1 MRRFICLILALG
13 LAGLAG
19 GCEEGPDQI
28 LKPLPDD
35 FNPDKYNGIG
45 SKDFV
50 NKGEQKFEW
59 TTSGEQAGTSK
70 ICEADELAKRWSAMV
85 KKDVVPTRGAGGLD
99 LRGQPEWA
107 GLTVDDAQ
115 KSLCQAYVYSDGMVY
130 WGDNAELIAFY
141 DTKNRLID
149 RLVTLTGYEG
159 TLSAGGYVIANN
171 KSIEKDGKAM
181 ADATDNATLRA
192 MNTAFLKKFRPEVKN
207 PEQRDCVAENTCY
220 VMDWYTLKRFV
231 FNDVMLDFALTPENR
246 IDHIGVNLHRT
257 FEFEKSP
264 MDFKATPMPATG
276 LPPVPVIDDS
286 KGCKPTLGVT
296 WDHITKNCLGIDPE
310 AKALIRPVWSNEAL
324 LADMGGLGLYLQRDS
339 LKNDEILADTTKKA
353 AASDKVVGFYV
364 NTTYEG
370 DIKIPRDTWYA
381 AYLAR
386 VAAEVKALVPSV
398 NMSAKFA
405 KIQPL
410 GDGKVLL
417 LGTQKIEDCNQ
428 SPCVEATLTKH
439 VRKLVEDEIKAC
451 GCTVPNKIQTDPNF
465 FVEPLLREFAKMF
478 NDGKEPTASD
488 VYLALNDESA
498 QVLYITLLRKYGGDR
513 YAVKT
518 AFDNKA
524 DQLAYLFF
532 KKGALRTEGVL
543 FKDAEDVQPD
553 NNYGDG
559 VFRLW
564 NLANSKRLG
573 LATKLAA
580 LTTKPAIQKALV
592 KVTVTPPVEV
602 LVNWHRQDSVS
613 GFSIPLEG
621 DRDMFV
627 PAAYFGFSGNVVGAS
642 FWADEKGG
650 VVKAVSSSSFYD
662 KLDFCGVKVGLY
674 EEIEKLIPQ
683 LPSTCARILSYTE
696 NGKFLTAMS
705 TYVQQTPFKIGLRL
719 WVVAGRVD
727 GAYYW
732 AEE

>member
-1 MRRFICLILALG
+1 MAALG
-13 LAGLAG
+13 LLGLGG

-35 FNPDKYNGIG
+35 FDPDKYNGG
-45 SKDFV
+45 DQKGHV
-50 NKGEQKFEW
+50 NTGEQKFEW
-59 TTSGEQAGTSK
+59 TSSGEQVGTAK

-85 KKDVVPTRGAGGLD
+85 KKDIVPTRGAGGLD
-99 LRGQPEWA
+99 LRGKPEWA
-107 GLTVDDAQ
+107 GLTLDEAQ
-115 KSLCQAYVYSDGMVY
+115 KELCQAYVYSSDMVY

-141 DTKNRLID
+141 DSKNRLID

-159 TLSAGGYVIANN
+159 TIEAGGYEIAVN
-171 KSIEKDGKAM
+171 KSISKDGKAM
-181 ADATDNATLRA
+181 ADATGDATLLA

-264 MDFKATPMPATG
+264 LDFKGATAPAAG
-276 LPPVPVIDDS
+276 LPPVPVIDNG
-286 KGCKPTLGVT
+286 KGCKPTLGVG

-324 LADMGGLGLYLQRDS
+324 LADMGGLGLYLQRTS
-339 LKNDEILADTTKKA
+339 LKKDEVFADTTNKA
-353 AASDKVVGFYV
+353 AGTDKIIGFYV
-364 NTTYEG
+364 NSTYEG

-386 VAAEVKALVPSV
+386 VAAQVKAMVPAV
-398 NMSAKFA
+398 DMTAKFA
-405 KIQPL
+405 KIKPK

-417 LGTQKIEDCNQ
+417 LGTQKIEDCNA
-428 SPCVEATLTKH
+428 SPCTETTLTKH
-439 VRKLVEDEIKAC
+439 VRKLVEDAITAC
-451 GCTVPNKIQTDPNF
+451 NCTVPDKMKNDPNF

-488 VYLALNDESA
+488 VYLALNNESA

-518 AFDNKA
+518 GYDNKA
-524 DQLAYLFF
+524 DQLYYLFF
-532 KKGALRTEGVL
+532 KKGAMRTEDVL

-553 NNYGDG
+553 KNYGDG

-564 NLANSKRLG
+564 NLVNSKRLG
-573 LATKLAA
+573 LATKLTV
-580 LTTKPAIQKALV
+580 LETKTKIQKALV
-592 KVTVTPPVEV
+592 KVAISPPVEV
-602 LVNWHRQDSVS
+602 LVNWHKQDSVS

-627 PAAYFGFSGNVVGAS
+627 PAAYYGFSGNVVGAS
-642 FWADEKGG
+642 FWADKKGG
-650 VVKAVSSSSFYD
+650 VVKAISSSSFYD

-683 LPSTCARILSYTE
+683 LPSTCERILSYTE

-719 WVVAGRVD
+719 WVTAGRVD